1 MSRRLPTY
9 FLLAASGRMHGEAI
23 QAVETGL
30 QNLLEN
36 LRMDPYALETTWIS
50 IIKFSRE
57 AEIVLPLTSVEEVN
71 IPEIE
76 CPTSGPTHLGE
87 GLKLLCDQAEKEVN
101 KEGDS
106 RDWRPLAFVMTDGK
120 ASDIQLF
127 KAQAQRVKS
136 IGFSSVIGLA
146 AGKKAKKEE
155 LEEFCD
161 HVALLETMDGQSLAN
176 YFKWV
181 SDTVSVGSKSFGVAP
196 ELVLPDPPPEIN
208 LSF

>member
-23 QAVETGL
+23 QAVEAGL
-30 QNLLEN
+30 QSLLEN

-57 AEIVLPLTSVEEVN
+57 AELVLPLTSVEEVN

-136 IGFSSVIGLA
+136 MGFSSAIGLA

-196 ELVLPDPPPEIN
+196 ELELPDPPPEIN

>member
-1 MSRRLPTY
+1 
-9 FLLAASGRMHGEAI
+9 MHGEAI
-23 QAVETGL
+23 QAVESGL

-76 CPTSGPTHLGE
+76 CPTAGPTHLGE

-101 KEGDS
+101 REGDS

-136 IGFSSVIGLA
+136 MGFSSVIGLA
-146 AGKKAKKEE
+146 AGKKAKKDE

-196 ELVLPDPPPEIN
+196 ELELPDPPPEIN

>member
-1 MSRRLPTY
+1 
-9 FLLAASGRMHGEAI
+9 MHGEAI

-101 KEGDS
+101 REGDS

-136 IGFSSVIGLA
+136 MGFSSVIGLA
-146 AGKKAKKEE
+146 AGKKAKKDE

-196 ELVLPDPPPEIN
+196 ELELPDPPPEIN

>member
-1 MSRRLPTY
+1 
-9 FLLAASGRMHGEAI
+9 MHGEAI

-57 AEIVLPLTSVEEVN
+57 AELVLPLTSVEEVN

-136 IGFSSVIGLA
+136 MGFSSVIGLA
-146 AGKKAKKEE
+146 AGKKAKKDE

-196 ELVLPDPPPEIN
+196 ELELPDPPPEIN

>member
-23 QAVETGL
+23 QAVEAGL
-30 QNLLEN
+30 QSLLEN

-57 AEIVLPLTSVEEVN
+57 AELVLPLTSVEEVN

-136 IGFSSVIGLA
+136 MGFSSVIGLA

-196 ELVLPDPPPEIN
+196 ELELPDPPPEIN

>member
-23 QAVETGL
+23 QAVEAGL
-30 QNLLEN
+30 QSLLEN

-50 IIKFSRE
+50 IIKFSRA
-57 AEIVLPLTSVEEVN
+57 AELVLPLTSVEEVN

-136 IGFSSVIGLA
+136 MGFSSVIGLA

-196 ELVLPDPPPEIN
+196 ELELPDPPPEIN